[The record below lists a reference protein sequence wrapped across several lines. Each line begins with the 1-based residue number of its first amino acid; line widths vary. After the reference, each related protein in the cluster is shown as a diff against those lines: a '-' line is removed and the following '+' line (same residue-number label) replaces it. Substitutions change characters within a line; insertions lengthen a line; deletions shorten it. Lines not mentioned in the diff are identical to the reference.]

1 MEKYL
6 WHLINHGKALRW
18 GHYQDLIPLAA
29 GWGRHLILV
38 MPHAKALP
46 GMKSDFSVQNH
57 AQTPE
62 SVTSS

>member
-6 WHLINHGKALRW
+6 WHLIKPLGGGITRIWCL
-18 GHYQDLIPLAA
+18 PLAA
-29 GWGRHLILV
+29 DWGRHPILV
-38 MPHAKALP
+38 MPHAKALL

-57 AQTPE
+57 AAQTPE